1 MRLLRRYV
9 RTLIEQISRNYH
21 TIDTH
26 IHSYE
31 DYPGIDTEVFPMSN
45 GEQWFAQV
53 TVDFDDD
60 MSTPLRVFASEEDAN
75 SFVRR
80 HAEDAN
86 KVRMSRDIGTDTTT
100 FTDLIDP
107 GSGYDIE

>member
-1 MRLLRRYV
+1 MKLLRRYV
-9 RTLIEQISRNYH
+9 RTLLEQISRNYH
-21 TIDTH
+21 TIDTDPY
-26 IHSYE
+26 SYE

-60 MSTPLRVFASEEDAN
+60 LSTPLRAFASEEDAQ
-75 SFVRR
+75 SFARK
-80 HAEDAN
+80 HAEEAN
-86 KVRMSRDIGTDTTT
+86 RVRMSKNINTDTTT

-107 GSGYDIE
+107 GSGYDID